1 MSKKFP
7 LCIFNLDNLHL
18 LSGSS
23 KFKLKTAVQFLTKRS
38 TPHWFLYKNSN
49 SELNK
54 LQTSEYLNDFF
65 QISSQN
71 SSKIKPYQIFFPYDY
86 LKEQISSYSLNN
98 PHELILFGGDEQK
111 VEQIAEELKFPNYLS
126 MSEYCNLFPFLV
138 PISKR
143 TTKNIASTKAKVI
156 KRIPFLAQMNFDYPF
171 PIKAVFFLEDATD
184 WEEYGQVITDLLS
197 TKNGKIAHKF
207 AETAPEEHI
216 PIYFTSSE
224 LYSIDKKGN
233 EILGL
238 GGMQETLNTCYRLI
252 YKKNLTFNQNAH
264 VMPEKQIMAFM
275 GFFFMFYGV
284 LLIFLRK

>member
-23 KFKLKTAVQFLTKRS
+23 QFKLKTAVQFLTKHS

-49 SELNK
+49 SALNK

-65 QISSQN
+65 QIPSQHA
-71 SSKIKPYQIFFPYDY
+71 KIKPSQIFFPYDY
-86 LKEQISSYSLNN
+86 LKELIFSYSRNSN
-98 PHELILFGGDEQK
+98 ELILLGGDEQK
-111 VEQIAEELKFPNYLS
+111 VEQIAEELKYPNYLS
-126 MSEYCNLFPFLV
+126 MSEYCNLFPLLV

-143 TTKNIASTKAKVI
+143 TKSNIASTKAKVI
-156 KRIPFLAQMNFDYPF
+156 KRIPFLEQMNFDYPF

-197 TKNGKIAHKF
+197 TKDGKIAQKF

-224 LYSIDKKGN
+224 LYSYDKKGN

-238 GGMQETLNTCYRLI
+238 GGMQEALNTCYRLI
-252 YKKNLTFNQNAH
+252 YKKNLTFNQNSH
-264 VMPEKQIMAFM
+264 VMPEKQIMAFL
-275 GFFFMFYGV
+275 GF
-284 LLIFLRK
+284 